1 MARAKVILVDA
12 DVISH
17 FIATGHIFDLN
28 KILSPH
34 HLLVVDKVYKE
45 ASYHPWDDKRK
56 DDIDEWLAK
65 SNAEK
70 INFPS
75 ANRNI
80 VHEYFE
86 MKHKDP
92 KLGDGERACMA
103 IAKYGGETIAS
114 SNFRDVAE
122 YCEVNK
128 IEYIGVL
135 DILTIAKDK
144 GYWTSEQCNQLI
156 NDAIATNQAKFPVAR
171 IEDYKSDKDLS
182 SF

>member
-1 MARAKVILVDA
+1 
-12 DVISH
+12 
-17 FIATGHIFDLN
+17 
-28 KILSPH
+28 
-34 HLLVVDKVYKE
+34 
-45 ASYHPWDDKRK
+45 
-56 DDIDEWLAK
+56 
-65 SNAEK
+65 
-70 INFPS
+70 
-75 ANRNI
+75 
-80 VHEYFE
+80 

-156 NDAIATNQAKFPVAR
+156 NDAIATNQAKFPVGR